1 VPAKIAVKQGI
12 VLVVDQFESRNN
24 LVHPAALP
32 QHMAVSLWLTVIKSN
47 LILEALPPT

>member
-12 VLVVDQFESRNN
+12 FWVVGQFELRND

-32 QHMAVSLWLTVIKSN
+32 QHMAVSFWLP
-47 LILEALPPT
+47 LALPLSGAI